1 MRHQSWLDIIIASL
15 RDEIPVARLIILSA
29 KGSTPREAGA
39 ELYTTRDT
47 QSGTIGGGTLEFE
60 AVHMARHEMQD
71 LQETSETGFRRLIR
85 DFALGPDLGQCCGG
99 HVRVLIEIFTP
110 SCLGALTD
118 MKAGDAPAYCH
129 DLRSQD
135 LAIPHHKIASGLL
148 YDVKKDQLI
157 MPHNP
162 APTPVYIYG
171 AGHVGQALIAVTAG
185 LHIDRIWVD
194 VSADRFPNEKPF
206 DVTIVPAVDMS
217 VIAAHAPKDAIH
229 IVMTY
234 SHQFDEAICQALLVR
249 GQFGHLGLIG
259 SQTKKARFAKRLRSA
274 GIAQA
279 MIERLN
285 CPIGLVQIK
294 DKSPAHVALSIAG
307 QIAVWLEMP

>member
-1 MRHQSWLDIIIASL
+1 
-15 RDEIPVARLIILSA
+15 
-29 KGSTPREAGA
+29 
-39 ELYTTRDT
+39 
-47 QSGTIGGGTLEFE
+47 
-60 AVHMARHEMQD
+60 
-71 LQETSETGFRRLIR
+71 
-85 DFALGPDLGQCCGG
+85 
-99 HVRVLIEIFTP
+99 
-110 SCLGALTD
+110 
-118 MKAGDAPAYCH
+118 
-129 DLRSQD
+129 
-135 LAIPHHKIASGLL
+135 
-148 YDVKKDQLI
+148 
-157 MPHNP
+157 
-162 APTPVYIYG
+162 
-171 AGHVGQALIAVTAG
+171 
-185 LHIDRIWVD
+185 
-194 VSADRFPNEKPF
+194 
-206 DVTIVPAVDMS
+206 MS